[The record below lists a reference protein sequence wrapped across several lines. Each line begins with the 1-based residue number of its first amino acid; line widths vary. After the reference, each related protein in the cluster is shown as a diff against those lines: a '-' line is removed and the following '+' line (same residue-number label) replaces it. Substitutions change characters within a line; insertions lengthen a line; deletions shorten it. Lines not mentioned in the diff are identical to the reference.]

1 KQPAVFVCELPREE
15 CEEFRFRRYELHA
28 LKHSHNCGLI
38 FNGLRIPGSS
48 LLESKQGNGLTIA
61 YHGLNRGRVA
71 VCATAAGQL
80 RNLLAGMLAWGGKRV
95 TYGQPIAKRELV
107 TRRIG
112 RMAALI
118 VGCDALSDWC
128 AGLLD
133 QGYRGE
139 LECIVAKVFGSEA
152 LKEGAIDLALKTHG
166 GRAFVRGHACGD
178 NMHDYLAPTIYEG
191 EGDLL
196 GLALFKGLVKQ
207 HATTYFEP
215 LMKAMRQAG
224 LKAPP
229 RWNPLQWWKLRGA
242 AWPYGKWILSRR
254 RPQGSRLP
262 KSLAVSEA
270 LAQFSPLVEFATRE
284 FTATGLQI
292 DRALRRHQLRLAD
305 RQCRMSELAKRVQRL
320 TAMLCVALYGAA
332 QTNELSRAAALV
344 LGNDLQRELTGRPI
358 SDAELRVTVE
368 LGQSVL
374 RDPAT
379 LLADCPPASIVMPYD
394 AG

>member
-1 KQPAVFVCELPREE
+1 
-15 CEEFRFRRYELHA
+15 
-28 LKHSHNCGLI
+28 
-38 FNGLRIPGSS
+38 
-48 LLESKQGNGLTIA
+48 LESKQGNGLTIA

-80 RNLLAGMLAWGGKRV
+80 RSLLAGMLAWGGKRV

-107 TRRIG
+107 MRRIG

-118 VGCDALSDWC
+118 IGCDSLSDWC
-128 AGLLD
+128 ASLLD

-166 GRAFVRGHACGD
+166 GRAFVRGHVCGD

-191 EGDLL
+191 EGELL

-215 LMKAMRQAG
+215 LMKALRQAG

-229 RWNPLQWWKLRGA
+229 QWNPLHWWKLRRA
-242 AWPYGKWILSRR
+242 AWPYAKWILSRR
-254 RPQGSRLP
+254 RPRGRQLP
-262 KSLAVSEA
+262 TSLASA
-270 LAQFSPLVEFATRE
+270 DPSAAATQFNSLVEFATRE

-320 TAMLCVALYGAA
+320 TAMLCATMHGAA
-332 QTNELSRAAALV
+332 QTNDVVRAAAHV

-358 SDAELRVTVE
+358 SDSELRATVE
-368 LGQSVL
+368 LGQAVI
-374 RDPAT
+374 RDPSS
-379 LLADCPPASIVMPYD
+379 LLADCPQTSIVMPYD